1 MIRPVAPKRKNDI
14 ADPGLSS
21 YPLDLRAE
29 LNQKSLE
36 VLVLGLEPDCYSRA
50 EELGRLKLIKLQ
62 DAVRQEQ

>member
-1 MIRPVAPKRKNDI
+1 MISLVATKRKNDN

-50 EELGRLKLIKLQ
+50 EELGGFKMVKLQ
-62 DAVRQEQ
+62 DAVRLVK